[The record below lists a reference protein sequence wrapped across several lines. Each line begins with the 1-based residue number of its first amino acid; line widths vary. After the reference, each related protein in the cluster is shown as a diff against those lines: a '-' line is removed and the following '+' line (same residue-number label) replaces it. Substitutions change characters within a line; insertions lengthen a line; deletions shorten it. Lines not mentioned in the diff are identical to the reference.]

1 MRLSAIICRCA
12 HDVIARVRPHENT
25 TPQGLQTTPNEH
37 LTLDVARPRTESA
50 KDVKELNL
58 DQTDK
63 ARTRIIIANADPHYC
78 DDMKE
83 IIRQLNPDV
92 EVVVISAADRQTAEP
107 RRNMPEPAQL
117 DRLSARQRDVLALI
131 VEGHSNKDI
140 ARNLQIAPSTVR
152 VHVSALLRVLGVK
165 SRTAAAAM
173 AAGTFARRSDAV
185 RST

>member
-1 MRLSAIICRCA
+1 M
-12 HDVIARVRPHENT
+12 NF
-25 TPQGLQTTPNEH
+25 
-37 LTLDVARPRTESA
+37 
-50 KDVKELNL
+50 

-63 ARTRIIIANADPHYC
+63 ARTRIIIANADPDYC
-78 DDMKE
+78 DDMEE
-83 IIRQLNPDV
+83 IIRQLNPDAD
-92 EVVVISAADRQTAEP
+92 VVVISVADRQIARS
-107 RRNMPEPAQL
+107 RRDMPEPDHL

-173 AAGTFARRSDAV
+173 AAGTFTRRQDPV
-185 RST
+185 RSS